1 MGGVILKTCRILRA
15 CVRGWRYALL
25 IVPLGFVAFVLAAE
39 SAEQAAPN
47 QPGVAYQ
54 PGIAYQPSGTYQ
66 PGGTFQPH
74 EPFKP
79 GGPIGSQT
87 PDGYDALGPV
97 VTQPIEFPHYIHVE
111 KMGIDCMYCH
121 TYARRSAVSGIPRLS
136 KCIGCHQSIESVKD
150 KPRIKMLLD
159 YWDKQQAI
167 PWKKVHDLP
176 DFVRFNH
183 ERHIQR
189 FIFDQDR
196 PTREV
201 CGYCHG
207 DVGSMTTAR
216 RVKALSMGWCIS
228 CHEKDHKFDAMSD
241 KTGHG
246 PNDCWQCHK

>member
-1 MGGVILKTCRILRA
+1 MILKTCNVLRA
-15 CVRGWRYALL
+15 GMCGWRYALL
-25 IVPLGFVAFVLAAE
+25 VVPLVFAGFVVVAE
-39 SAEQAAPN
+39 PAQ
-47 QPGVAYQ
+47 Q
-54 PGIAYQPSGTYQ
+54 GTPYQ
-66 PGGTFQPH
+66 PGGPYQPH
-74 EPFKP
+74 EPFKQ

-87 PDGYDALGPV
+87 PDGYYALGPV
-97 VTQPIEFPHYIHVE
+97 VTQPIEFPHYIHAGPRE
-111 KMGIDCMYCH
+111 KGGMEIDCMYCH

-150 KPRIKMLLD
+150 KPRIKILLD
-159 YWDKQQAI
+159 YWAKQQAI
-167 PWKKVHDLP
+167 PWKKVHDEP

-189 FIFDQDR
+189 FIFDQGR

-216 RVKALSMGWCIS
+216 RVKALSMGWCVS
-228 CHEKDHKFDAMSD
+228 CHEKDHKLNAVSD
-241 KTGHG
+241 ETSHG